1 MFSTKAE
8 MMNRKAQN
16 YDSQPD
22 KVLESLT
29 IHEGET
35 VMDLGAGGGY
45 FSIRL
50 SEAVGQTGQVYA
62 VDTNNEM
69 LSYVDHYVDLLQKS
83 NVKTVRTSGG
93 VPDVPDDSCD
103 LIFAR
108 NVFHHLE
115 NPTLFFLAIES
126 KLKPTGRIAILDYK
140 PARGFSFIS
149 LFKHHTEE
157 QEIIEALDRA
167 GFCQKESFEFLKKQ
181 SFTIFER
188 KSEI

>member
-8 MMNRKAQN
+8 MMNRKAQT

-22 KVLESLT
+22 KVLQSLT
-29 IHEGET
+29 IQEGET

-50 SEAVGQTGQVYA
+50 SEAVGQNGQIYA

-83 NVKTVRTSGG
+83 NVKTVRTQGG
-93 VPDVPDDSCD
+93 VPSVPDESCD

-108 NVFHHLE
+108 NVFHHLD
-115 NPTLFFLAIES
+115 NPSLFFLAIES

-140 PARGFSFIS
+140 PAKGFSFIS
-149 LFKHHTEE
+149 LFKHHTDVS
-157 QEIIEALDRA
+157 EIRKALNHA
-167 GFCQKESFEFLKKQ
+167 GFVEKESFDFLKKQ

-188 KSEI
+188 KTD